1 MLSEVKEGF
10 YAQLKVVFDK
20 LTGMENRLCKS
31 PQEMDQS
38 KSPVKPQEVP
48 RLPNSQSGKTTENKM
63 STGVLKV
70 SGGHISRDSNKVA
83 E

>member
-20 LTGMENRLCKS
+20 LTGMEKKLSKS

-38 KSPVKPQEVP
+38 KSLVKPQNVP
-48 RLPNSQSGKTTENKM
+48 ELPNSQTGKTTEKKM

-70 SGGHISRDSNKVA
+70 SGIIYLRDGN
-83 E
+83 